1 MCGAQIFPEPKEV
14 QEIRDIIARHRER
27 ISNINIVVSI
37 VRSLADYFNN
47 FVRRELSDI
56 RKQLI
61 ILEPWFELELK
72 DEEERLKKLEG
83 EFEDIRSKLNSLL
96 NDAEGGR
103 IKNLEEVD
111 LSIITEAFRLVSDVE
126 KLWGDV
132 ERWSRVLLR
141 QAETL
146 RRWLQEMLPSQE
158 KAS

>member
-1 MCGAQIFPEPKEV
+1 MRGAQIFPEPKEV

-37 VRSLADYFNN
+37 VRSLVDYFNN

-61 ILEPWFELELK
+61 ILEPWFELELR

>member
-1 MCGAQIFPEPKEV
+1 MRGAQIFPEPKEV